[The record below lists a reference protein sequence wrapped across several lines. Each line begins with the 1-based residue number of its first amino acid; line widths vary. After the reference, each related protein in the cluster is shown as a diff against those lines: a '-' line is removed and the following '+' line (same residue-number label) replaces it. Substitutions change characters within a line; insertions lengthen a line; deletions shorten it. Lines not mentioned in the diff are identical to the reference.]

1 MLKIYPATATASLE
15 STRTT
20 KKSHAVW
27 FDLLNP
33 TPEEKQQAADASGL
47 KIPERDQISGIELS
61 SRIRA
66 EGDVLY
72 LNIPYFS
79 DAAHD
84 NEAPTPLGFLLTS
97 DVLVSLR
104 YADTQAFD
112 LAESRVEKSAS
123 VTSIDAFITI
133 METIINLAADQMEG
147 IAAELGQLSHEV
159 LAGAGKRSSSLRVP
173 MLQVARLES
182 RLTRMRSSL
191 IGVLRVVTFAHDGKP
206 KCMDMPSLARL
217 LLAKNDLVALNEF
230 DAQLT
235 DKLQFL
241 LDAILGIIN
250 TDQNEVMKVLT
261 VASVAGIPPVI
272 LAGIWGMNFKNM
284 PELAT
289 SWGYPVALL
298 TMLVSCILPL
308 LWFKRRGWL

>member
-1 MLKIYPATATASLE
+1 MLKIYPASATPSSKLAPA
-15 STRTT
+15 T
-20 KKSHAVW
+20 KKSRSVW
-27 FDLLNP
+27 LDLLNP

-47 KIPERDQISGIELS
+47 NIPERDQISGIELS

-66 EGDVLY
+66 EGALLY

-79 DAAHD
+79 DAAHSND
-84 NEAPTPLGFLLTS
+84 ASTPLGFLLTS

-104 YADTQAFD
+104 YSDAQAFD
-112 LAESRVEKSAS
+112 MAESRIEKNAS

-133 METIINLAADQMEG
+133 METIINLAADQMEA

-159 LAGAGKRSSSLRVP
+159 LAGARKRSSSLREP

-241 LDAILGIIN
+241 LDAILDIIN

-272 LAGIWGMNFKNM
+272 LVGIWGMNFKNM

-289 SWGYPVALL
+289 SWGYPMALL